1 MTIGARNAKYARPS
15 VAIPD
20 QYQKNLVRISISRL
34 PQVAKMIKS
43 EINGGLLTCWSNILR
58 TIDKYNRTPA
68 LGKMRWIST
77 ALRSSMRNQSA
88 PRSVAH
94 HFNRCIFIGP

>member
-1 MTIGARNAKYARPS
+1 MTIGARNAKYAKPS

-20 QYQKNLVRISISRL
+20 QYQKNLVRTSISRL
-34 PQVAKMIKS
+34 PQVAEMIKID
-43 EINGGLLTCWSNILR
+43 INGRLLTCWSNILR

-68 LGKMRWIST
+68 LGKMKWIIS

-88 PRSVAH
+88 PRRVAH
-94 HFNRCIFIGP
+94 DSNGRIFISP